1 MSNRPR
7 RNRPEGRGSGSPRQ
21 GDDAAV
27 RDSRR
32 AFRDT
37 RLGGVS
43 RRLFSA
49 ARLTIVA
56 VVAAVFTPLGGT
68 AAGDSGGPGAAASAS
83 SLSPSSPSP
92 AALLGQATPPTTAG
106 PATAPTTAAPAGN
119 AIPPGVLDALKALKA
134 PAPSAR
140 EKAYAVLND
149 KADARIIP
157 ALKAFLGGQL
167 QLRDDRLVTYGK
179 GTESKSADGSMLRTF
194 PVLDALT
201 SEPIPGADGQPLVE
215 KMNLS
220 KAFAAPRTAGQKQ
233 QVLDLIATLS
243 LLDPNPEVRIASI
256 RDASE
261 RASRAFP
268 DPEDEASMV
277 GALTVYVEQA
287 KGKAAAG
294 TPAAT
299 QPTAAANP
307 AEADL
312 LAAIDAALT
321 AKPAGLLSPLPPEEA
336 VSKVSDALGKAAEAE
351 KAAKGTDPATL
362 PSAADRAVA
371 TAKVKLA
378 DEIKK
383 YKDRLETLKKNTDD
397 LGKFAAAF
405 DKQLAAEPTGP
416 FAPVLRE
423 SKAMTDAVL
432 KDKPEQKAE
441 RAGAIKL
448 LGDLGTSRAA
458 NVLRKLYDAA
468 VRNANAELAGMV
480 APSLSAAESYQ
491 TKVRLA
497 QYTFAGLSTGSIYV
511 LLALGL
517 AIIFGLM
524 GVINMAHGEFMMI
537 GAFTTYAVAQWVQS
551 HFPGVYDYFPIL
563 AVPAAF
569 LVSGI
574 VGLLTEYLVIRHLY
588 GRTTETLIATI
599 GVGYIL
605 VQVARVQFGDNISY
619 NAPRWMQGSMEVAPD
634 LLLNRA
640 RLWTIVYCALCVSV
654 VYLIV
659 NKTKLGLLLRATT
672 QNRKMAAALG
682 VPTRL
687 VDAMTFAFG
696 AGLAGMAG
704 VVVPMIDKINPGMG
718 QDYVVSSFMV
728 VVVGGVGKLAGA
740 IIAGFGLG
748 AIGNYL
754 EPFLGSFAAFA
765 KTSSVLSKVL
775 VLSAV
780 VLFLQWRPSGL
791 FPPKGRVADA

>member
-1 MSNRPR
+1 MFDRPR
-7 RNRPEGRGSGSPRQ
+7 RNKPARRDARP
-21 GDDAAV
+21 AW
-27 RDSRR
+27 
-32 AFRDT
+32 RDT
-37 RLGGVS
+37 RLGAAS
-43 RRLFSA
+43 RGLFSL
-49 ARLTIVA
+49 ARLTVVG
-56 VVAAVFTPLGGT
+56 VVAAVFAPIGSTASGDSAVVTPL
-68 AAGDSGGPGAAASAS
+68 AQAAA
-83 SLSPSSPSP
+83 
-92 AALLGQATPPTTAG
+92 
-106 PATAPTTAAPAGN
+106 PATAPTSAAKVPGN
-119 AIPPGVLDALKALKA
+119 GIPPEVATALKGLKA
-134 PAPSAR
+134 PGPAER
-140 EKAYAVLND
+140 EKQYAVLNE
-149 KADARIIP
+149 KGDARIIP
-157 ALKAFLGGQL
+157 ALRAFLGGQL
-167 QLRDDRLVTYGK
+167 QLRDDRLILYGK
-179 GTESKSADGSMLRTF
+179 AEESKGEGGIVRNF
-194 PVLDALT
+194 PVFDALT
-201 SEPIPGADGQPLVE
+201 NEPVAGPDGKPLVE
-215 KMNLS
+215 KINLS
-220 KAFAAPRTAGQKQ
+220 KAFRAPLTASQKER
-233 QVLDLIATLS
+233 VLDLIATLS
-243 LLDPNPEVRIASI
+243 LLHPDPEVRLASI

-268 DPEDEASMV
+268 DADDEKQMV
-277 GALTVYVEQA
+277 AALQAYAEQA
-287 KGKAAAG
+287 RAKA

-299 QPTAAANP
+299 QPAAAVAP
-307 AEADL
+307 AEQEL
-312 LAAIDAALT
+312 LASIDAALT
-321 AKPAGLLSPLPPEEA
+321 TKSAALLSPLPTEES
-336 VSKVSDALGKAAEAE
+336 VGKVSDAQAKAVEAD
-351 KAAKGTDPATL
+351 KAKGSDPTTL
-362 PSAADRAVA
+362 PVADRAVA
-371 TAKVKLA
+371 GAKARLSDAVS
-378 DEIKK
+378 K
-383 YKDRLETLKKNTDD
+383 YKDRVATLKKNTED
-397 LGKFAAAF
+397 LGKYAAAF
-405 DKQLAAEPTGP
+405 DRQLQAEPNGP
-416 FAPVLRE
+416 FATVLRE
-423 SKAMTDAVL
+423 SKALTDAVL
-432 KDKPEQKAE
+432 KDKPEQKGE
-441 RAGAIKL
+441 RAAAVTL

-468 VRNANAELAGMV
+468 VRTGNGELAGLV
-480 APSLSAAESYQ
+480 GPSLGKAESYQ
-491 TKVRLA
+491 QKIRLV

-524 GVINMAHGEFMMI
+524 GVINMAHGEFMMV
-537 GAFTTYAVAQWVQS
+537 GAFTTYVVAQW
-551 HFPGVYDYFPIL
+551 FRTALPGAYDYFPIV

-569 LVSGI
+569 AAAGV

-599 GVGYIL
+599 GVGYVL
-605 VQVARVQFGDNISY
+605 VQCARVYFGDNLSY

-640 RLWTIVYCALCVSV
+640 RFWTIVYCGLCVSV

-740 IIAGFGLG
+740 IVAGFGLG

-775 VLSAV
+775 VLAAV